1 LKRILKAALVLGAIV
16 LLAAGAG
23 AAWAWRQLARPYR
36 GFAGDG
42 VTVEVPSGSTVRE
55 ILERLEAAGVL
66 RDAVLARLY
75 LVHVLG
81 DPPLRA
87 GEYEFRGASTPR
99 AVLDK
104 LMRGE
109 VVLHSATVIEGLT
122 VEETAAVLS
131 RAGLGEAPAFLAAM
145 RDPRLIADLDPQA
158 RDLEGYLFPETYSF
172 PRGADEATI
181 VATMVRTF
189 RARYEAD
196 VAPLREPGAAGLR
209 QLTTLAS
216 IVEKE
221 AKLDE
226 ERPRIASVYRNR
238 LRIGMGLYADPT
250 IIFALKKR
258 GVWDGNLRRPDLALD
273 DPYNTYRY
281 PGLPPGPIC
290 SPGLSSLRAAAA
302 PEEGTFLYF
311 VSRNDG
317 SHVFATTLAEHTR
330 NVDRWQRQY
339 WRERWA
345 QERAAAANP
354 H

>member
-1 LKRILKAALVLGAIV
+1 LKPVLKAVLVLGGV
-16 LLAAGAG
+16 LLLAAGAG
-23 AAWAWRQLARPYR
+23 AAWAWRQLAQPYR
-36 GFAGDG
+36 GFAAET
-42 VTVEVPSGSTVRE
+42 VTVEVPSGSSARE
-55 ILERLEAAGVL
+55 ILDRLQAEGVL

-87 GEYEFRGASTPR
+87 GEYEFHGEATAR

-104 LMRGE
+104 LLRGE
-109 VVLHSATVIEGLT
+109 VVLHSATVVEGLT
-122 VEETAAVLS
+122 VEETAAALS
-131 RAGLGEAPAFLAAM
+131 RAGLGDAMAFLAAM
-145 RDPRLIADLDPQA
+145 RDPRLVADLDPEA
-158 RDLEGYLFPETYSF
+158 DDLEGYLFPETYSF
-172 PRGADEATI
+172 PRGADEPTI
-181 VATMVRTF
+181 VAAMVRTF
-189 RARYEAD
+189 RARYEAE
-196 VAPLREPGAAGLR
+196 VAPLREPGSPDLR
-209 QLTTLAS
+209 RLTTLAS

-290 SPGLSSLRAAAA
+290 SPGLLSLRAAAA

-345 QERAAAANP
+345 QERAAAANS